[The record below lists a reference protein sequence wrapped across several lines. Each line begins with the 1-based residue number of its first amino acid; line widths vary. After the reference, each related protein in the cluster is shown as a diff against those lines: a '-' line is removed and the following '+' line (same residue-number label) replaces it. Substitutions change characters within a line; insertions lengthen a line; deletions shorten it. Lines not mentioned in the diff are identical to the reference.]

1 MTTVQKQHHKESVFS
16 KNCPVCLVTD
26 TIYTILGNIEIIM
39 EAPLE
44 GLSRAGDGVQGGMQT
59 K

>member
-1 MTTVQKQHHKESVFS
+1 MFS
-16 KNCPVCLVTD
+16 LRTFLCALYV
-26 TIYTILGNIEIIM
+26 IYTILGNTEIIM